1 MTRQPAFRLFVLVCG
16 IFLILPLR
24 TTRAEVDVR
33 LGGVVK
39 LYTSIFTQ
47 SGPGGGLLPH
57 DAGDFALTRAALWL
71 KLNGY
76 ASDNVSF
83 RGRVDFIYTHDHTFD
98 QLSDLESVSGFS
110 AEAQDLDVYFREASF
125 KIMDL
130 FVPGLDLIVGRQR
143 VRWGTS
149 DEYNVINN
157 LNPVDYANLYSFDPD
172 YFVDHIP
179 MDGFTL
185 EYQFPVDFDLK
196 IQGVYY
202 LYFRPSPLPAGFEA
216 FLASSQGSRLD
227 ELTSPFGLPPGISR
241 VHIGDYPEYNVESG
255 VFGIRLSGNFLNFDV
270 GLSYFR
276 GYQTLPLPERIVTDL
291 TGEVPT
297 IDGFYGYPRL
307 DVVGFDL
314 AGEIYSVGI
323 WAEVGVYL
331 PGSIRDTT
339 VIVRTPLGTEEESFP
354 LLDRPYTKYTVGFD
368 YTFGVGEGLYWNT
381 QFNHGFYDE
390 FSYTTE
396 ADEALGV
403 DQAGFLGKL
412 EDYYLTF
419 LEYSFM
425 SDTLRV
431 KLEFLLEVADY
442 SDFSRNTTWVVGP
455 ELEFIPFDGTS
466 IRISYLTF
474 NGSDA
479 TKLGAFSDG
488 DLVYVLM
495 KAFF

>member
-1 MTRQPAFRLFVLVCG
+1 MTRKASLCFAVLFFVLVALFPVPEG
-16 IFLILPLR
+16 R
-24 TTRAEVDVR
+24 TEPSVH
-33 LGGVVK
+33 LGGTVK
-39 LYTSIFTQ
+39 LYTSIYTQ
-47 SGPGGGLLPH
+47 GGPGGGLLPH

-83 RGRVDFIYTHDHTFD
+83 RARVDFIYTHDHD
-98 QLSDLESVSGFS
+98 LDRLSDLESVSGFS
-110 AEAQDLDVYFREASF
+110 SEVQDLDIYFREASF

-130 FVPGLDLIVGRQR
+130 AVPGLDLIVGRQR

-149 DEYNVINN
+149 DEYNVIDN

-185 EYQFPVDFDLK
+185 EYQVPVDFDLK

-202 LYFRPSPLPAGFEA
+202 LYFRPSPLPAGFEG
-216 FLASSQGSRLD
+216 FLTASQGIRLD
-227 ELTSPFGLPPGISR
+227 ELTAPIGLPPGTSHVEIS
-241 VHIGDYPEYNVESG
+241 DFPEYNVENG
-255 VFGIRLSGNFLNFDV
+255 VFGLRLSGNFFNFDL
-270 GLSYFR
+270 GLSYFH
-276 GYQTLPLPERIVTDL
+276 GYQALPLPEEIITDL

-297 IDGFYGYPRL
+297 IEGFYGYPQL

-314 AGEIYSVGI
+314 AGELYSVGI
-323 WAEVGVYL
+323 WAEVGVYI
-331 PGSIRDTT
+331 PEKQDT
-339 VIVRTPLGTEEESFP
+339 VVLVRTPLGDLEDRFP
-354 LLDRPYTKYTVGFD
+354 LLDRPYTKCTVGFD

-390 FSYTTE
+390 FGYTTE
-396 ADEALGV
+396 ADEVLGLN
-403 DQAGFLGKL
+403 QARFLGKL

-419 LEYSFM
+419 LEYSFL
-425 SDTLRV
+425 SDTLTV
-431 KLEFLLEVADY
+431 KLEFMLEVADY
-442 SDFSRNTTWVVGP
+442 SDFSRHTTWVLSP
-455 ELEFIPFDGTS
+455 EIEYIPFDGTS

-479 TKLGAFSDG
+479 TKLGAFSDS

>member
-1 MTRQPAFRLFVLVCG
+1 LIRRPSLCFAVLLF
-16 IFLILPLR
+16 
-24 TTRAEVDVR
+24 TTVPFSSVREVRAEPYVR
-33 LGGVVK
+33 LGGTVK
-39 LYTSIFTQ
+39 LYTSVFTEG
-47 SGPGGGLLPH
+47 GPGAGLLPH

-71 KLNGY
+71 KLDGY

-83 RGRVDFIYTHDHTFD
+83 RTRVDFIYTHDHD
-98 QLSDLESVSGFS
+98 LDRLSDLESVSGLS
-110 AEAQDLDVYFREASF
+110 SEVHELDIYFREASF

-143 VRWGTS
+143 VRWGVS
-149 DEYNVINN
+149 DEYNVIDN

-216 FLASSQGSRLD
+216 FLAASQGERLD
-227 ELTSPFGLPPGISR
+227 ALTPVFGLPPGISR
-241 VHIGDYPEYNVESG
+241 VEIGDFPDYNLGDG
-255 VFGIRLSGNFLNFDV
+255 VFGIRLSGNFFNFDV
-270 GLSYFR
+270 GLSYFH
-276 GYQTLPLPERIVTDL
+276 GFQTLPLPEKIITDL
-291 TGEVPT
+291 TADRPT
-297 IDGFYGYPRL
+297 IEGFYGYPHL

-314 AGEIYSVGI
+314 AGELFSVGL

-331 PGSIRDTT
+331 PGDNRDTLL
-339 VIVRTPLGTEEESFP
+339 IARTPSGTVEESFP
-354 LLDRPYTKYTVGFD
+354 LLDKPYTKYTIGFD

-390 FSYTTE
+390 FGYTSE
-396 ADEALGV
+396 ADKALGV
-403 DQAGFLGKL
+403 AQAGFLGKL
-412 EDYYLTF
+412 EDYYVSYLKYPF
-419 LEYSFM
+419 L

-431 KLEFLLEVADY
+431 KLEFLLEVAEY
-442 SDFSRNTTWVVGP
+442 SDFPRETTWVLSP
-455 ELEFIPFDGTS
+455 ELEYIPFDGIS
-466 IRISYLTF
+466 IRLSYIAF
-474 NGSDA
+474 NGAST
-479 TKLGAFSDG
+479 TKLGAFSDS